1 MKKKRLKNRKAGQ
14 PTVVRIVEN
23 RKYSLEEYRQHF
35 MGEYRIVDR
44 KPVFISGELRDKL
57 DWVARQISEDRMSLS
72 GFMENIARHHLETY
86 KDDIEEWR
94 KL

>member
-1 MKKKRLKNRKAGQ
+1 
-14 PTVVRIVEN
+14 
-23 RKYSLEEYRQHF
+23 

-57 DWVARQISEDRMSLS
+57 DWVARQISEERMSLS
-72 GFMENIARHHLETY
+72 GFMENIARHHLKTY